1 MRGECEEQW
10 EQPSE
15 LASLS
20 CAAYPPSTHFR
31 IVAASVRIFLCGE
44 ISMVAVVD
52 SQTLLEHGC
61 ESGRA

>member
-31 IVAASVRIFLCGE
+31 IVVASVRIFLCGE
-44 ISMVAVVD
+44 MSF
-52 SQTLLEHGC
+52 SL
-61 ESGRA
+61 